1 MYALLLSLESPT
13 WWMNSWRSP
22 WNCQEHPYISE
33 LVCYCQN
40 CSKSCFA
47 FITSCTMPVWI
58 IVWVDKIGFS
68 QIWAEMALS
77 KCLLSNQTGGHRIGD
92 CRWQFAL
99 LSDKCNNRVSGGKYN
114 KTEWCWWRVCI
125 RWYEAITAE
134 TEEYFT
140 INWWIKLASKSEW
153 TDVNGMSRALSPRYY
168 RMLSVYSEV
177 TSNGTTKYTPL
188 HQVTRCRCRVTVA
201 PELTCRT
208 PIAPKIHN
216 NSKDEHLMCN

>member
-1 MYALLLSLESPT
+1 MDHSLG
-13 WWMNSWRSP
+13 WQDW
-22 WNCQEHPYISE
+22 
-33 LVCYCQN
+33 
-40 CSKSCFA
+40 F
-47 FITSCTMPVWI
+47 
-58 IVWVDKIGFS
+58 
-68 QIWAEMALS
+68 
-77 KCLLSNQTGGHRIGD
+77 LSNLGRNGSVEVFIEQPNWWTPIVRRVIGD